1 MSFKVRIIYTK
12 PNAEVSLHTPS
23 TEYTALID
31 TFFNAGKI
39 TQKPVE
45 SIDGLTHTYTMIFD
59 SVTSSNEFSVESLA
73 GDNLTT
79 RENHCNSNSISYSI
93 LSTKEFL

>member
-1 MSFKVRIIYTK
+1 MSYKVRTIYTR

-31 TFFNAGKI
+31 TYFNAGKI
-39 TQKPVE
+39 TEKPVE

-59 SVTSSNEFSVESLA
+59 SEASSNEFKAESLA
-73 GDNLTT
+73 GDNFIA
-79 RENHCNSNSISYSI
+79 RQNHCTSNSISYSI
-93 LSTKEFL
+93 ERGV

>member
-1 MSFKVRIIYTK
+1 MSYKVRTIYTK

-31 TFFNAGKI
+31 TYFNAGKI
-39 TQKPVE
+39 TEKPVE
-45 SIDGLTHTYTMIFD
+45 SIDGLTHTYTMIFNNEASCD
-59 SVTSSNEFSVESLA
+59 EFKAESVAA
-73 GDNLTT
+73 GNFTI

-93 LSTKEFL
+93 EQGV